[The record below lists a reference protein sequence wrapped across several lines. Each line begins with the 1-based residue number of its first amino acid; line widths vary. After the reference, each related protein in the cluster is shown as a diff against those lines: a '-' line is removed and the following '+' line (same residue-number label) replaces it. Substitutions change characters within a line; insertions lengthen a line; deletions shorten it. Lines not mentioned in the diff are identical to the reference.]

1 MLWFMKKSVYWAFSL
16 VSNSKGSIKCAPN
29 NHPRKARP
37 SLVNVNTDESL
48 FYQFIVSV
56 NKWNGSCN
64 IADDSYVRVCVPDN
78 IKNINVKGRNV
89 M

>member
-1 MLWFMKKSVYWAFSL
+1 MSF
-16 VSNSKGSIKCAPN
+16 
-29 NHPRKARP
+29 
-37 SLVNVNTDESL
+37 

-64 IADDSYVRVCVPDN
+64 ITDDSYVQVCVPDN
-78 IKNINVKGRNV
+78 VKNINVKGRNV